1 MLVSFD
7 RYRIPAPMRERLR
20 AANTRRGWLFG
31 FTLLEL
37 MMVIGLIG
45 VLLAIALPQYGDYRD
60 RKKMADAAR
69 DIGVIAAK
77 LSLYA
82 LDNRDFPGALTEI
95 GWTQPDPWGN
105 AYQYLPMANATI
117 GQKRKDRSLHPLNSD
132 FDLYSMGPDGRS
144 VPPLTA
150 SASQDD
156 IIRANDGAFIGKASD
171 Y

>member
-1 MLVSFD
+1 MKD
-7 RYRIPAPMRERLR
+7 RWGATT
-20 AANTRRGWLFG
+20 TRRRWLLG

-37 MMVIGLIG
+37 LIVIALIG
-45 VLLAIALPQYGDYRD
+45 VLAAIGLPRYADYRE
-60 RKKMADAAR
+60 RMKVNDAVR

-77 LSLYA
+77 LSMYA
-82 LDNRDFPGALTEI
+82 MANAGYPESLTQI

-105 AYQYLPMANATI
+105 DYRYLAMAGATV

-150 SASQDD
+150 KASEDD

>member
-1 MLVSFD
+1 
-7 RYRIPAPMRERLR
+7 MRERLR
-20 AANTRRGWLFG
+20 AANTRRQWLLG

-45 VLLAIALPQYGDYRD
+45 VLLGIALPRYADYRD
-60 RKKMADAAR
+60 RMKVADAVR

-77 LSLYA
+77 LSMYA
-82 LDNRDFPGALTEI
+82 LDNKDFPDGLAQI

-105 AYQYLPMANATI
+105 PYQYLSMAGATV
-117 GQKRKDRSLHPLNSD
+117 GQKRKDRALHPLNSD

-150 SASQDD
+150 QASQDD

>member
-1 MLVSFD
+1 
-7 RYRIPAPMRERLR
+7 MRERLR
-20 AANTRRGWLFG
+20 AATTHRRWLFG

-45 VLLAIALPQYGDYRD
+45 VLLGIALPRYADYRD
-60 RKKMADAAR
+60 RMKVADAVR

-77 LSLYA
+77 LSMYG
-82 LDNRDFPGALTEI
+82 LDNKGFPDSLAQI

-105 AYQYLPMANATI
+105 PYQYLSMADATV
-117 GQKRKDRSLHPLNSD
+117 GQKRKDRALHPLNSD

-150 SASQDD
+150 QASQDD